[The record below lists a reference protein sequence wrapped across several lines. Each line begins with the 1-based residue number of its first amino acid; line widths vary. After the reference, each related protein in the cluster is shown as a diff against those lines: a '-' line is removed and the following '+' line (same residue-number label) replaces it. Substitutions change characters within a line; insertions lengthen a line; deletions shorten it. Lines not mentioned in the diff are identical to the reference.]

1 MLHLSHIY
9 IYSRSIYSSIYI
21 YIYIISY
28 TRAPSAVHLQWQP
41 RLPCYFMLTYIRV
54 FHPQY
59 IGNGNPADPLPLY
72 ADVYNFWMHACPS
85 PVTVTISPFKI
96 FCTILRRRWLLVNS
110 QSAAASLFC
119 RCSGRRCEQLPC
131 KQHAEQSPLPRRSAL
146 DRRPCLPTSAVV
158 LVTVAGQ

>member
-1 MLHLSHIY
+1 M
-9 IYSRSIYSSIYI
+9 
-21 YIYIISY
+21 
-28 TRAPSAVHLQWQP
+28 HLQWQP

-85 PVTVTISPFKI
+85 PVTVTVTVTISPFKI
-96 FCTILRRRWLLVNS
+96 SCTILRRRWLLVNS

-146 DRRPCLPTSAVV
+146 DRRPCLHLVDSEGGGKTSLAAFSRVGCYLALYIPSFLLTRV
-158 LVTVAGQ
+158 RAFLPM